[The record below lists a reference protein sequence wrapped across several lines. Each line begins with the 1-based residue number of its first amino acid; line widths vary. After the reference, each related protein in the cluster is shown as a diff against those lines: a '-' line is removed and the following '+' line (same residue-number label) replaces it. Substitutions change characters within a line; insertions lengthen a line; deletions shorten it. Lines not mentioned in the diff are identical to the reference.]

1 MVPARCAILARFG
14 YFVANLR
21 TLLRTGLSSAVV
33 YQIWQISGMWLWGG
47 PKVVPRLALP
57 LSLFLSVFQLVL
69 INGLEKI
76 PADFKHF
83 GLCCA
88 DFKLF
93 KSMEILNLLKMKK
106 SANITRRFAS

>member
-33 YQIWQISGMWLWGG
+33 YQIWQISGMWGG

-76 PADFKHF
+76 P
-83 GLCCA
+83 
-88 DFKLF
+88 
-93 KSMEILNLLKMKK
+93 I
-106 SANITRRFAS
+106 

>member
-33 YQIWQISGMWLWGG
+33 YQIWQISGMWGG

-57 LSLFLSVFQLVL
+57 LSLFWSVSQLVL

-106 SANITRRFAS
+106 ISKANKRRH